1 MSVNKPLGEIIVDMG
16 YASRD
21 QIIEC
26 LNMQTE
32 IHRKGLDPVP
42 LGSLLIKTG
51 YLTVPQL
58 DRALERQMKHRMP
71 S

>member
-1 MSVNKPLGEIIVDMG
+1 MADNKPLGEIIVDMG
-16 YASRD
+16 FASRE

-32 IHRKGLDPVP
+32 IHQKGLDPVP
-42 LGSLLIKTG
+42 IGSLLIKTG

-58 DRALERQMKHRMP
+58 DRALEKQMRNRLP

>member
-1 MSVNKPLGEIIVDMG
+1 MADNKPLGEIIVDMG
-16 YASRD
+16 FASRE

-32 IHRKGLDPVP
+32 IHQKGLDPAP
-42 LGSLLIKTG
+42 IGSLLIKTG
-51 YLTVPQL
+51 YLTTTQL
-58 DRALERQMKHRMP
+58 DKALEKQTRNRIP